1 MIIDAINH
9 CLAYAGMKGWR
20 KTYWA
25 IDIHGTILKPTYE
38 KGVLSTEF
46 YPIAKEVLQTL
57 TKDPKVSLILYTCSY
72 PEEISDYLRFF
83 RSHGI
88 RFNYVNENPEIN
100 EGAYGYYD
108 RKFYYNV
115 LLDDKAGFDPERDWA
130 GVNRVVGA
138 GNR

>member
-1 MIIDAINH
+1 MIIYIVNL
-9 CLAYAGMKGWR
+9 CLANAKMKRWR
-20 KTYWA
+20 ETFWA
-25 IDIHGTILKPTYE
+25 IDIHGFILKPTYE

-46 YPIAKEVLQTL
+46 YPNAKEVLQNL

-100 EGAYGYYD
+100 EGAYGCYG

-115 LLDDKAGFDPERDWA
+115 LLDDKAGFDPEGDWA
-130 GVNRVVGA
+130 GVNRVVG
-138 GNR
+138 GR

>member
-9 CLAYAGMKGWR
+9 CLAYAGMKGWK

-46 YPIAKEVLQTL
+46 YPNAKKVLQVL
-57 TKDPKVSLILYTCSY
+57 TKDAKVVLILYTCSY
-72 PEEISDYLRFF
+72 PEEISEYLRFF
-83 RSHGI
+83 RSHQI
-88 RFNYVNENPEIN
+88 RFDYVNENPEMN
-100 EGAYGYYD
+100 AGAYGYYD
-108 RKFYYNV
+108 SKFYFNL

-130 GVNRVVGA
+130 GVSRVVGDQ
-138 GNR
+138 